1 MEQEKQQKGSKKMT
15 IQAIIRNSIKRLD
28 LEGKLLT
35 PDFYAEAFCKE
46 ATKAGMKVEDCNQ
59 LDKFTQ
65 MLNKDFQK
73 ELTQYRISTMN
84 ELTRFLIS
92 KLNRTSKT
100 QCSEVLDAQT
110 LIVKRVLQVVE
121 VLHNKEASELAKK
134 SIELLNQ
141 TPTPVQ
147 LEQFRQ
153 LWINFITTYDD
164 TFLHNLGV
172 FGKLNL
178 NDLRET
184 IKSLNLSSLPQKNA
198 MSSVDLSKVSSLLIA
213 SLVPSIASSV
223 NDKIANISQKI
234 KDNPELLDSISV
246 SNEIKS
252 AISLRIALDKD
263 SVREMVESLDGVLD
277 KLSLRLIDMIEQSD
291 NSTEEI
297 KKIKSELESYNDAT
311 ITNFKVAHKKL
322 FVIAVA
328 LEENTQRLSS
338 NLKSHSSEV
347 KILSKRIR
355 QLESDLE
362 DAKQESKEDFLTKL
376 YNKRALDEFMNLK
389 EGEFERY
396 GHNYTIVMFDIDHF
410 KAVND
415 TYGHDAGD
423 AVLFA
428 FAKMLKKEAR
438 IVDIVGRFGGE
449 EFMAILSETDVE
461 GGAIFAQKVRKHV
474 EQAKFMYKNQRID
487 VTVSAGVSER
497 KTHASLQATIKSSD
511 EYLYS
516 AKRDGRNQVAYKS

>member
-1 MEQEKQQKGSKKMT
+1 MT
-15 IQAIIRNSIKRLD
+15 IQAIIKNSIKRLD

-46 ATKAGMKVEDCNQ
+46 ASRAGMKVEDCNQ

-73 ELTQYRISTMN
+73 ELTQYRIATMN

-92 KLNRTSKT
+92 KLNRTNKS
-100 QCSEVLDAQT
+100 QCAEVLDAQT
-110 LIVKRVLQVVE
+110 MLTKRVLQVVE
-121 VLHNKEASELAKK
+121 VLHNKEASDLAKK

-153 LWINFITTYDD
+153 LWVNFITTYDD
-164 TFLHNLGV
+164 TFLQNLSA
-172 FGKLNL
+172 FGRVNN

-184 IKSLNLSSLPQKNA
+184 IQGLKLSHLPSNST
-198 MSSVDLSKVSSLLIA
+198 MSSVDLSRISSLLIS

-223 NDKIANISQKI
+223 NDKIASLSQKI
-234 KDNPELLDSISV
+234 KDNPTLLDSV
-246 SNEIKS
+246 SIANEIKS

-291 NSTEEI
+291 SSTEEI
-297 KKIKSELESYNDAT
+297 RKIKTELESYNEGT

-322 FVIAVA
+322 FVIALA
-328 LEENTQRLSS
+328 LEENTQLLSS
-338 NLKSHSSEV
+338 NLKSHSGEV
-347 KILSKRIR
+347 KILSKKIR
-355 QLESDLE
+355 QLEADLE
-362 DAKQESKEDFLTKL
+362 EAKQESKEDFLTKL
-376 YNKRALDEFMNLK
+376 YNKRALDGFMSVK
-389 EGEFERY
+389 EAEFERY
-396 GHNYTIVMFDIDHF
+396 GHNYSVIMFDIDHF
-410 KAVND
+410 KVVND

-428 FAKMLKKEAR
+428 FAKILKQEAR
-438 IVDIVGRFGGE
+438 TVDVIGRFGGE
-449 EFMAILSETDVE
+449 EFMALLSETDTN
-461 GGAIFAQKVRKHV
+461 GGFVFAEKVRKHV
-474 EQAKFMYKNQRID
+474 EQAKFMYKSQRIE
-487 VTVSAGVSER
+487 VTVSAGISER
-497 KTHASLQATIKSSD
+497 KVHSSLLATVKSAD
-511 EYLYS
+511 EYLYQ
-516 AKRDGRNQVAYKS
+516 AKRDGRNQVAYKK